1 MKIIDVTQR
10 TPAWAHWR
18 AQGITASEA
27 AIVLGRS
34 PYKTPWRLWAERTG
48 LAREADLSA
57 NPHVQRGVALEDA
70 ARRAFEDRHG
80 TLLLPLCAES
90 DEHAVLRASFDGIA
104 DDGAPVELKVPS
116 HRVFAEVD
124 ERQTEA
130 AAFALYW
137 PQVQHQLYV
146 AEAAQGWLVF
156 YGEDG
161 RLIEFPIAREEAF
174 LADTL
179 VPSCLAFWEAIV
191 RNVEPPRDPARD
203 LFLPTGE
210 TLDHWAV
217 LAGAYRDLL
226 GEKTDHDAALK
237 AVKAELD
244 RLEAA
249 LVAMMGEFL
258 AAEAAGLKVT
268 RYQQS
273 GAIDYAKALKAL
285 LPTLDAEAPEP
296 FRRAASERVRITALA
311 DDAAA
316 APAAPEWAKAA

>member
-10 TPAWAHWR
+10 TPEWAHWR

-90 DEHAVLRASFDGIA
+90 DEHPVLRASFDGIA

-116 HRVFAEVD
+116 HRTFAEVS

-130 AAFALYW
+130 AAFRLYW

-174 LADTL
+174 LSQAL
-179 VPSCLAFWEAIV
+179 VPACLPSGRQSPSARSRRATRRGISSS
-191 RNVEPPRDPARD
+191 PPARRSITGRCSPG
-203 LFLPTGE
+203 PTATSCG
-210 TLDHWAV
+210 
-217 LAGAYRDLL
+217 
-226 GEKTDHDAALK
+226 
-237 AVKAELD
+237 
-244 RLEAA
+244 
-249 LVAMMGEFL
+249 
-258 AAEAAGLKVT
+258 
-268 RYQQS
+268 
-273 GAIDYAKALKAL
+273 
-285 LPTLDAEAPEP
+285 
-296 FRRAASERVRITALA
+296 RR
-311 DDAAA
+311 
-316 APAAPEWAKAA
+316 PATMRH

>member
-1 MKIIDVTQR
+1 
-10 TPAWAHWR
+10 
-18 AQGITASEA
+18 
-27 AIVLGRS
+27 VLGRS

-57 NPHVQRGVALEDA
+57 NPHVQRGLALEDA

-90 DEHAVLRASFDGIA
+90 SEHPVLRASFDGIA

-124 ERQTEA
+124 ERQTA
-130 AAFALYW
+130 APAFRLYW

-146 AEAAQGWLVF
+146 AAAAQGWLAF

-179 VPSCLAFWEAIV
+179 VPGCLAFWQAIV
-191 RNVEPPRDPARD
+191 GRQEPPRDPARD

-210 TLDHWAV
+210 ALDHWAV

-226 GEKTDHDAALK
+226 REKTDHDAALK
-237 AVKAELD
+237 RLKSELD
-244 RLEAA
+244 RLEDA

-285 LPTLDAEAPEP
+285 LPMLEAEALER

-311 DDAAA
+311 DDATA
-316 APAAPEWAKAA
+316 APAAPEWAEAA